1 MTVCKCRHDFVLSKQ
16 FSSPG
21 NAFEME
27 ACTLLLAFLKM
38 TSFMNI
44 RMGGN
49 AKVFALHGGNH
60 GQTFFSSHLYAFK
73 EKKSIAL

>member
-1 MTVCKCRHDFVLSKQ
+1 MYIAMLIIFTFKPIHHT
-16 FSSPG
+16 SSCPKSF
-21 NAFEME
+21 NRAPS
-27 ACTLLLAFLKM
+27 LATTIGYNTF
-38 TSFMNI
+38 

>member
-1 MTVCKCRHDFVLSKQ
+1 
-16 FSSPG
+16 
-21 NAFEME
+21 
-27 ACTLLLAFLKM
+27 
-38 TSFMNI
+38 MNI